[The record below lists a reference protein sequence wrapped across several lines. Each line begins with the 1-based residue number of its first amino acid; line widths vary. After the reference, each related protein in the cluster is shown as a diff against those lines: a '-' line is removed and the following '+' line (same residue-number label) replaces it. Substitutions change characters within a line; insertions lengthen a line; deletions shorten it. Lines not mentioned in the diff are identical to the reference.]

1 MSVSLSSPLLD
12 SSLCILDLRSRS
24 RDAALGELAHRL
36 AGTGALRD
44 SELLREAL
52 LRRERY
58 ASTAIGKGV
67 AIPNA
72 RSLAVAEARMLLARS
87 ARGLA
92 WQGPD
97 AQAVHLVC
105 AVVSPAEWSEEAH
118 LESLGRAIGALRLQ
132 RHRQRLLEE
141 TNLAAAR
148 SLWRELL
155 G

>member
-24 RDAALGELAHRL
+24 RDAALGELAQRL
-36 AGTGALRD
+36 GSTGVLRD
-44 SELLREAL
+44 AGLLKEAL
-52 LRRERY
+52 LRRERF

-67 AIPNA
+67 AVPNV

-92 WQGPD
+92 WEGPD
-97 AQAVHLVC
+97 ALPVHLVC
-105 AVVSPAEWSEEAH
+105 AVVSPAEWSEDAH
-118 LESLGRAIGALRLQ
+118 LESVARAVGALRLQ

-141 TNLAAAR
+141 ADLATAR
-148 SLWRELL
+148 ALWRELL